1 MLMEKNQSEFK
12 MKLCNLIIF
21 FILIFHSCDGQKN
34 NSTYPKERII
44 NTETFDISSYEKLKE
59 EQLTKNMLN
68 PWTIE
73 TKLATGE
80 KQELFSSADGNEI
93 TYFKSLTPPEPA
105 LLKKIK
111 RFYSNGKIA
120 VEYETYVG
128 ILNPYPNAKYTLVGK
143 TKYYDRD
150 GILEKIENNEKI
162 FENKKVNLIKL
173 FSLLEKERILNNLS
187 AEEKK
192 QLQELIF
199 EGKSI
204 DEITPNLLVQ
214 FFQENLNKN
223 LKKDNPED
231 EYKLNGF
238 FLNKNDKHD
247 RESLEISYTDPK
259 WIIKKDFYP
268 MGWVTVEV
276 NAQTG
281 EVSNKKYH
289 FENRP

>member
-1 MLMEKNQSEFK
+1 MEKNQSELK
-12 MKLCNLIIF
+12 MKLYNLIIL

-34 NSTYPKERII
+34 NITYPKEKIV
-44 NTETFDISSYEKLKE
+44 NTETFDISSYEKLKD

-68 PWTIE
+68 PWTVE

-93 TYFKSLTPPEPA
+93 TYFKSITPQEPA
-105 LLKKIK
+105 LLKTIK

-128 ILNPYPNAKYTLVGK
+128 ILNPYPNAKYTLVGE
-143 TKYYDRD
+143 TKYYDK
-150 GILEKIENNEKI
+150 GGVLEKIENNEKI
-162 FENKKVNLIKL
+162 FENKKVNLPKL
-173 FSLLEKERILNNLS
+173 FSLLEKEPILDNLS
-187 AEEKK
+187 SEEQKKLKELFFEEKN
-192 QLQELIF
+192 
-199 EGKSI
+199 I
-204 DEITPNLLVQ
+204 DEITPRLLIQ
-214 FFQENLNKN
+214 FFQENL
-223 LKKDNPED
+223 KKENPENQ
-231 EYKLNGF
+231 YTLNGF
-238 FLNKNDKHD
+238 FLNKNDRND

-268 MGWVTVEV
+268 VGWVTVEV

-281 EVSNKKYH
+281 VVSNKKYH

>member
-1 MLMEKNQSEFK
+1 
-12 MKLCNLIIF
+12 MKLYNLIIL

-34 NSTYPKERII
+34 NITYPKEKIV
-44 NTETFDISSYEKLKE
+44 NTETFDISSYEKLKD

-68 PWTIE
+68 PWTVE

-93 TYFKSLTPPEPA
+93 TYFKSITPQEPA
-105 LLKKIK
+105 LLKTIK

-128 ILNPYPNAKYTLVGK
+128 ILNPYPNAKYTLVGE
-143 TKYYDRD
+143 TKYYDK
-150 GILEKIENNEKI
+150 GGVLEKIENNEKI
-162 FENKKVNLIKL
+162 FENKKVNLPKL
-173 FSLLEKERILNNLS
+173 FSLLEKEPILDNLS
-187 AEEKK
+187 SEEQKKLKELFFEEKN
-192 QLQELIF
+192 
-199 EGKSI
+199 I
-204 DEITPNLLVQ
+204 DEITPRLLIQ
-214 FFQENLNKN
+214 FFQENL
-223 LKKDNPED
+223 KKENPENQ
-231 EYKLNGF
+231 YTLNGF
-238 FLNKNDKHD
+238 FLNKNDRND

-268 MGWVTVEV
+268 VGWVTVEV

-281 EVSNKKYH
+281 VVSNKKYH

>member
-1 MLMEKNQSEFK
+1 MEKNQSELK
-12 MKLCNLIIF
+12 MKLYNLIIL

-34 NSTYPKERII
+34 NITYPKEKIV

-93 TYFKSLTPPEPA
+93 TYFKSVTPQEPA
-105 LLKKIK
+105 LLKTIK

-128 ILNPYPNAKYTLVGK
+128 ILNPYPNAKYTLVGE
-143 TKYYDRD
+143 TKYYDK
-150 GILEKIENNEKI
+150 GGVLEKIENNEKI
-162 FENKKVNLIKL
+162 FENKKVNLPKL
-173 FSLLEKERILNNLS
+173 FSLLEKEPLLDNLNSEEQKKLKELFF
-187 AEEKK
+187 EEKN
-192 QLQELIF
+192 
-199 EGKSI
+199 I
-204 DEITPNLLVQ
+204 DEITPRLLIQ
-214 FFQENLNKN
+214 FFQENL
-223 LKKDNPED
+223 KKENPENQ
-231 EYKLNGF
+231 YTLNGF
-238 FLNKNDKHD
+238 FLNKNDKND
-247 RESLEISYTDPK
+247 RESLEISYTDPN

-268 MGWVTVEV
+268 VGWVTVEV

-281 EVSNKKYH
+281 AVSNKKYH

>member
-1 MLMEKNQSEFK
+1 MEKNQSKLK
-12 MKLCNLIIF
+12 MKLYNLIVF

-34 NSTYPKERII
+34 NITYPKEKIV
-44 NTETFDISSYEKLKE
+44 NTETFDISSYEKLKD

-80 KQELFSSADGNEI
+80 KQELFSSADGDEI

-111 RFYSNGKIA
+111 RFHSNGKIA

-128 ILNPYPNAKYTLVGK
+128 ILNPYPNAKYTLVGE
-143 TKYYDRD
+143 TKYYDKS
-150 GILEKIENNEKI
+150 GVLEKIENNEKI

-173 FSLLEKERILNNLS
+173 FSLLEKEPILDNLS
-187 AEEKK
+187 SEEKK
-192 QLQELIF
+192 NLKELFF
-199 EGKSI
+199 EGKNI
-204 DEITPNLLVQ
+204 DEITPGLLMQ
-214 FFQENLNKN
+214 FFQENINKN
-223 LKKDNPED
+223 LKKDDIED
-231 EYKLNGF
+231 QYKLNDF
-238 FLNKNDKHD
+238 FLNKNNKYD
-247 RESLEISYTDPK
+247 RESLEISYENPK
-259 WIIKKDFYP
+259 WIVKKDFYP
-268 MGWVTVEV
+268 FGWVTVEI
-276 NAQTG
+276 NAQTA